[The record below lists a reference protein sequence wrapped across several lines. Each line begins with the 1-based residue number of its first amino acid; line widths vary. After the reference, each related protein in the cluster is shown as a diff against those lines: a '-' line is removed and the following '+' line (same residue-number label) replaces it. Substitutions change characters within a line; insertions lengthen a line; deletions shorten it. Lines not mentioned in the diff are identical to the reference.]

1 MSPKR
6 RSKIFPMSKKGE
18 ANKPLPT
25 NPLGAT
31 LFLLNLFSSTPLS

>member
-6 RSKIFPMSKKGE
+6 RSKILKMKKGE

-25 NPLGAT
+25 NPGAT
-31 LFLLNLFSSTPLS
+31 LFLLNLFPQRL